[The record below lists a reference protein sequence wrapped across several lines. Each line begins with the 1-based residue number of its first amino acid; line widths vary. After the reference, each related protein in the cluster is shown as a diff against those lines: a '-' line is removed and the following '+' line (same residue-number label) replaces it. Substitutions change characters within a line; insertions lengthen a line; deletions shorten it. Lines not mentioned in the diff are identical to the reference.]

1 MFTIKEMSVVILGAG
16 RRGTRLARHLIEE
29 KKSVIMID
37 WDNERC
43 SQIMSK
49 LDLMAICGSAT
60 DISVLEEAGAKEA
73 EAIIA
78 VTDSD
83 EVNLVACGI
92 AASNFPQTKTIAA
105 IRGISYLGKEA
116 EDRGGRILG
125 IDHIVN
131 PEEEAAKRIAGIIKS
146 GLFSDVIRFDEAD
159 FILFTSTVQKGSMF
173 EGKSLIEIKKTLGG
187 QYVIIGARRD
197 KTVFSPSGETIL
209 LAGDELA
216 IMAVDDESE
225 SIFSSFRGENSSIR
239 LKKAFIVGGTRIAK
253 YLLRMM
259 GKKLQERMVLIDKD
273 SEVCSSFAE
282 EFPYILVLNDSITDE
297 EVWEDERLHNADLM
311 ISVTENDELN
321 IITASYAKKV
331 GTKKSIA
338 LLKTNPNYMQFATTL
353 DIDVPISTT
362 SSTVDTIMKHLRGEG
377 VKTLHSTFDGEME
390 VYEYVLSPT
399 FRLNGKKL
407 METNFRGKCILAG
420 VKRSGGESFVPD
432 GNYTF
437 RPNDTVLVSCV
448 HENYDFVMEM
458 FGEH

>member
-1 MFTIKEMSVVILGAG
+1 MSVVILGAG
-16 RRGTRLARHLIEE
+16 RRGARLARHLIEE

-43 SQIMSK
+43 SQIMAK
-49 LDLMAICGSAT
+49 LDLMAICRSAT

-92 AASNFPQTKTIAA
+92 AASNFPETKTIAA

-116 EDRGGRILG
+116 EHKGGRILG

-146 GLFSDVIRFDEAD
+146 GLFSDVIRFDDAE
-159 FILFTSTVQKGSMF
+159 FILFTSYIQEGSMF
-173 EGKSLIEIKKTLGG
+173 QGKSLIEVKKMLDG
-187 QYVIIGARRD
+187 QYVVIGIRRG
-197 KTVFSPSGETIL
+197 KEVFSPSGGTVL
-209 LAGDELA
+209 MAGDELA
-216 IMAVDDESE
+216 VMAVDDDSD
-225 SIFSSFRGENSSIR
+225 SIFSSFRGENSSIK
-239 LKKAFIVGGTRIAK
+239 LKKAFIVGGTRIAR

-259 GKKLQERMVLIDKD
+259 GKKTQERMVLIDKD
-273 SEVCSSFAE
+273 SDICSSFAE
-282 EFPYILVLNDSITDE
+282 EFPYLLVLNDSITDE

-338 LLKTNPNYMQFATTL
+338 LLKTNPNYVQFATTL

-362 SSTVDTIMKHLRGEG
+362 SSTVDTIMKHLRGES
-377 VKTLHSTFDGEME
+377 VKTLHSTFDGELE
-390 VYEYVLSPT
+390 VYEYVLSPS

-407 METNFRGKCILAG
+407 MDTNFRGKCILTG
-420 VKRSGGESFVPD
+420 VKRSEVESFVPD
-432 GNYTF
+432 GNYIF
-437 RPNDTVLVSCV
+437 RANDTVLVSCV

>member
-1 MFTIKEMSVVILGAG
+1 MSVVILGAG
-16 RRGTRLARHLIEE
+16 RRGARLARHLIEE

-43 SQIMSK
+43 SQIMAK

-116 EDRGGRILG
+116 EHTGGRILG
-125 IDHIVN
+125 INHIVN

-146 GLFSDVIRFDEAD
+146 GLFSDVIRFDDAD
-159 FILFTSTVQKGSMF
+159 FILFTATVKDKSLF
-173 EGKSLIEIKKTLGG
+173 KGKSLIEIKKALGG
-187 QYVIIGARRD
+187 QYVVIGVRRG
-197 KTVFSPSGETIL
+197 KEVFSPSGSTVLEE
-209 LAGDELA
+209 GDELA
-216 IMAVDDESE
+216 IMAVDDDSE

-239 LKKAFIVGGTRIAK
+239 LKKAFIVGGTRIAR

-259 GKKLQERMVLIDKD
+259 GRKTQERMVLIEKD

-282 EFPYILVLNDSITDE
+282 EFPYLLVLNDSITDE

-311 ISVTENDELN
+311 ISITENDELN

-331 GTKKSIA
+331 GTEKSIA

-377 VKTLHSTFDGEME
+377 VKTLHSTFDGELE
-390 VYEYVLSPT
+390 VYEYVLSPS

-407 METNFRGKCILAG
+407 MDTDFRGKCILAG
-420 VKRSGGESFVPD
+420 VKRNKGESFVPD
-432 GNYTF
+432 GNYVF
-437 RPNDTVLVSCV
+437 KPNDTVLVSCV
-448 HENYDFVMEM
+448 HENYDFVLEM
-458 FGEH
+458 FGEY

>member
-1 MFTIKEMSVVILGAG
+1 MSVVILGAG
-16 RRGTRLARHLIEE
+16 RRGARLARHLIEE

-43 SQIMSK
+43 SQIMAK

-116 EDRGGRILG
+116 EHTGGRILG
-125 IDHIVN
+125 INHIVN

-146 GLFSDVIRFDEAD
+146 GLFYDVIRFDDAD
-159 FILFTSTVQKGSMF
+159 FILFIATVKDKSLF
-173 EGKSLIEIKKTLGG
+173 KGKSLIEIKKALGG
-187 QYVIIGARRD
+187 QYVVIGVRRG
-197 KTVFSPSGETIL
+197 KEVFSPSGSTVLEE
-209 LAGDELA
+209 GDELA
-216 IMAVDDESE
+216 VMAVDDDSE

-239 LKKAFIVGGTRIAK
+239 LKKAFIVGGTRIAR

-259 GKKLQERMVLIDKD
+259 GRKTQERMVLIEKD

-282 EFPYILVLNDSITDE
+282 EFPYLLVLNDSITDE

-311 ISVTENDELN
+311 ISITENDELN

-377 VKTLHSTFDGEME
+377 VKTLHSTFDGELE
-390 VYEYVLSPT
+390 VYEYVLSPS
-399 FRLNGKKL
+399 FCLNGKKL
-407 METNFRGKCILAG
+407 MDTDFRGKCILAG
-420 VKRSGGESFVPD
+420 VKRNKGESFVPD
-432 GNYTF
+432 GNYVF
-437 RPNDTVLVSCV
+437 KPNDTVLVSCV
-448 HENYDFVMEM
+448 HENYDFVLEM
-458 FGEH
+458 FGEY